1 MKPSLSPK
9 GRVTQDPDPGT
20 PPRLPDRPPG
30 PDGPPPPGLEFW
42 RDRILRA
49 FYLTAVFLGG
59 LAYVPSMIYILA
71 KGYWFLAAVDTAA
84 TAWGVAALI
93 WWRRISFRI
102 RATVTLGAIYVI
114 AVLILGH
121 LGPYSGGPVWLFTFG
136 VAAGLLLGIRAAVAA
151 VVLNALTLI
160 ALGGL
165 VAGGLSPWPA
175 VGPQPWLRWA
185 VLSVNFV
192 LLNALMAVSA
202 AVLTRGLAASLRQE
216 KTTLGWLRREVE
228 ERRRAEAEAL
238 EEKER
243 FRVLVDEAP
252 LGVALISPG
261 GQYLY
266 VNQMFR
272 ELFGYSLEDLTS
284 GRSWFELAFPD
295 PDYRTQVIDTWRT
308 DIGEAGP
315 GQSRIRV
322 FWATA
327 RDGTEKLI
335 NFRSV
340 GLASGEQL
348 IIYEDI
354 TAREQAAKDL
364 RRSEKRYR
372 DLFDGI
378 TDYILTHDLQGR
390 MLSLNRAVA
399 AVFGRT
405 PEELVG
411 RAVTEVVSPGERDW
425 SLDDYLARIIAGG
438 RDEGVV
444 RVQAPDG
451 AERYVEYRASLV
463 EDESGL
469 TFVSATGR
477 DVTERI
483 LAEREVRLLEEQL
496 LQAQKMEAVGTLAS
510 GIAHDFNNILQA
522 MGGYLQLIRVSDSPG
537 AVLNY
542 VDQIDRAVGRAGDL
556 VRQVLTFSRRVE
568 RRFGPVDLVREL
580 GQAADLL
587 RRTLPK
593 MIRIETR
600 LTPDLRPILG
610 DATQIEQ
617 VIMNL
622 GANAK
627 DAMPD
632 GGNLLIEASNVD
644 LDAALCRSLPDL
656 TPGPYVHLRVA
667 DTGRG
672 MDPDTLKHA
681 FEPFFTTKG
690 PGRGTGLGLSTVYG
704 IVKSHE
710 GSIQCHSRPEAG
722 TRFEIYLPAAD
733 TVGRDTGRVPED
745 QVDPRGGN
753 ETVLIVDDEAPLL
766 DVSRRILEA
775 HGYSVLTAANGE
787 EALDIHLD
795 PAHRIDAVMLDLSMP
810 GMGGYACLK
819 KILEADP
826 GAKVLVVSGYT
837 AEGEVQ
843 KILEA
848 GARGFLGKPHRLT
861 EMLTILREVLDDDRT
876 S

>member
-1 MKPSLSPK
+1 MKPSRLPKERVSP
-9 GRVTQDPDPGT
+9 GPDPGT
-20 PPRLPDRPPG
+20 PPRLTG
-30 PDGPPPPGLEFW
+30 HSLWPDGPPQPGLEYW

-59 LAYVPSMIYILA
+59 LAFVPSMIYILS

-84 TAWGVAALI
+84 TAWAVAALI

-102 RATVTLGAIYVI
+102 RATVTLGLFYLI
-114 AVLILGH
+114 AVVILGH
-121 LGPYSGGPVWLFTFG
+121 LGPYSGGPIWLFAFG

-160 ALGGL
+160 VLGGL
-165 VAGGLSPWPA
+165 VAGGLSPWPT

-202 AVLTRGLAASLRQE
+202 AVLARGLAASLGQE
-216 KTTLGWLRREVE
+216 KTALGWLRREVE

-266 VNQMFR
+266 VNQMFQQ
-272 ELFGYSLEDLTS
+272 LFGYSLKEVS
-284 GRSWFELAFPD
+284 NGRSWFELAFPD
-295 PDYRTQVIDTWRT
+295 PAYRKQVLDTWRA
-308 DIGEAGP
+308 DRDGAGP
-315 GQSRIRV
+315 GKSRIRV
-322 FWATA
+322 FWVTA

-390 MLSLNRAVA
+390 VLSLNRAVA
-399 AVFGRT
+399 AMFGQT
-405 PEELVG
+405 PEELAG
-411 RAVTEVVSPGERDW
+411 RSVAEVLSPAEKDW
-425 SLDDYLARIIAGG
+425 SLDEYLARITAGG

-451 AERYVEYRASLV
+451 AERYIEYRAGLV

-469 TFVSATGR
+469 VFVSATGR
-477 DVTERI
+477 DVTDRI
-483 LAEREVRLLEEQL
+483 LAEQEVRLLEEQL
-496 LQAQKMEAVGTLAS
+496 LQSQKMEAVGTLAS

-522 MGGYLQLIRVSDSPG
+522 MGGYLQLIRVSDNPRN
-537 AVLNY
+537 VLNY
-542 VDQIDRAVGRAGDL
+542 VEQMERSVERAGAL
-556 VRQVLTFSRRVE
+556 VRQVLTFSRRVD
-568 RRFGPVDLVREL
+568 RPSGPVDLAREL
-580 GQAADLL
+580 GQVADLL
-587 RRTLPK
+587 RKTLPK

-600 LTPDLRPILG
+600 LAPDLRSILG
-610 DATQIEQ
+610 DPTHIEQ

-632 GGNLLIEASNVD
+632 GGNLLIEADNVD
-644 LDAALCRSLPDL
+644 LDASFCRSLPDL
-656 TPGPYVHLRVA
+656 NPGAYVHLGVA

-672 MDPDTLKHA
+672 MDPETLEHA

-704 IVKSHE
+704 IIKAHD
-710 GSIQCHSRPEAG
+710 GCIQCHSRPETG

-733 TVGRDTGRVPED
+733 TAGTDTGRVLD
-745 QVDPRGGN
+745 GRVDPPGGD
-753 ETVLIVDDEAPLL
+753 ETVLVVDDEAAVLE
-766 DVSRRILEA
+766 VARRILEA
-775 HGYSVLTAANGE
+775 HGYSVLTAATGE

-795 PAHRIDAVMLDLSMP
+795 PDRRIDAVMLDLSMP

-819 KILEADP
+819 QILATDP
-826 GAKVLVVSGYT
+826 AAKVLVVSGYT
-837 AEGEVQ
+837 AEGEVK

-848 GARGFLGKPHRLT
+848 GAKGFLGKPHRLT
-861 EMLTILREVLDDDRT
+861 DMLTMLREVLDDNGRP
-876 S
+876 